1 MPSTTESSLAVYR
14 PFVVGG
20 ATDGG
25 GAIELIGRRE
35 ELAMLDRLVVALA
48 AGESRALVLRGEAGV
63 GKTALL
69 DHLAASAA
77 SCRVVRTSGVQAE
90 MELAFA
96 GLHQLCRPLMDHLGR
111 LPEPQRGALSTA
123 LGMTTGPAPDR
134 FLAGLAV
141 LNLFSYAAE
150 ERPLLCL
157 VDDEQW
163 LDRASAQVLAF
174 VARRLVAESVGLVFA
189 ARVPTDALA
198 GLPALVVN
206 GLRGT
211 DARRLLESAL
221 VGPIDPRI
229 RDQIIAETRGNPLG
243 LLELPRGLSAE
254 QLAGG
259 FGLPE
264 AVRLSGD
271 VEAAFRARIDTLPAG
286 AARLLLVAAAD
297 PTGDVAL
304 MWRAAGLLGLSV
316 EDAAPVV
323 EAELA
328 SFTSRVRFRHPLV
341 RSAAYRSAVL
351 AVRRDVH
358 RALATATDGGTDP
371 DRRAWHR
378 ALAAVGPDEDVA
390 ADLERSAVRA
400 QARGGV
406 GAAAAFL
413 ERAAMLSA
421 NQELRAERA
430 LAAAAA
436 KIQAGAFDAALDLL
450 TLAESGALSDVQKAR
465 TDLIRGRIAF
475 VTSRGSEAP
484 PLLLAAAD
492 KLVGV
497 DVGLART
504 TYLEAMTA
512 AMFVGRLAVG
522 ADVVDMARTLEADP
536 PPPGDDRPSDL
547 LLDWLIV
554 QFSLGYVAGVP
565 WLRRALAAFGAD
577 MSADEHRRWIFLAG
591 TAAHFG
597 WDDARLDLLTAH
609 HVDEARAAG
618 ALSDVPLALSARAI
632 ALVFFG
638 DLEGAASVVDE
649 LQAAMDATGSHLAP
663 YAELGVA
670 AMRGHRDRATALIE
684 STVAEVTARGE
695 GNGLTVARWAE
706 AVLHNGRGDYRSAL
720 RAAQQAADFPPELG
734 ASNWSLPE
742 LIEAAA
748 RTAAVDLAEDAL
760 TRLDQMAAASA
771 TPWALGLAARSR
783 ALISDGDAAEQC
795 YREAIDQMSRTRV
808 RAELARTHLVY
819 GEWLRR
825 ERRRSEARRQLRT
838 AHTMFIE
845 MGMEAFAD
853 RARRELN
860 AVGDTPHEVHSDV
873 NRQQLTAQEAQ
884 VARMARDGLS
894 NSEIGARLFISARTV
909 QYHLSKVFTKLEIT
923 SRAHLDRVLPK

>member
-1 MPSTTESSLAVYR
+1 M
-14 PFVVGG
+14 
-20 ATDGG
+20 
-25 GAIELIGRRE
+25 
-35 ELAMLDRLVVALA
+35 
-48 AGESRALVLRGEAGV
+48 
-63 GKTALL
+63 L
-69 DHLAASAA
+69 DHLATSAA
-77 SCRVVRTSGVQAE
+77 ACRVVRTSGVQAE

-96 GLHQLCRPLMDHLGR
+96 GLHQLCLPLMEHLER
-111 LPEPQRGALSTA
+111 LPDPQREALSTA

-141 LNLFSYAAE
+141 LNLLSYAAE

-211 DARRLLESAL
+211 DARVLLESAL

-229 RDQIIAETRGNPLG
+229 RDQIIAETGGNPLA

-271 VEAAFRARIDTLPAG
+271 VEAAFRARIDTLPAES
-286 AARLLLVAAAD
+286 ARLLLVAAAD

-304 MWRAAGLLGLSV
+304 MWRAAGLLGLDV
-316 EDAAPVV
+316 EAAAPVV
-323 EAELA
+323 DAELA

-341 RSAAYRSAVL
+341 RSAAYRSAVP
-351 AVRRDVH
+351 ADRRDVH
-358 RALATATDGGTDP
+358 RALAAATDDGTDP

-378 ALAAVGPDEDVA
+378 ALAAVGPDENVA
-390 ADLERSAVRA
+390 ADLERSAARA

-421 NQELRAERA
+421 DPSQRAERA
-430 LAAAAA
+430 LAAASA
-436 KIQAGAFDAALDLL
+436 KIQAGAFDAASDLL
-450 TLAESGALSDVQKAR
+450 ALAESGSLSEVQKAR
-465 TDLIRGRIAF
+465 TELIRGRIAF
-475 VTSRGSEAP
+475 VTNRGSEAP

-492 KLVGV
+492 KLMDV
-497 DVGLART
+497 DVPLARK

-522 ADVVDMARTLEADP
+522 AGVVEIARTLQADP
-536 PPPGDDRPSDL
+536 RPQAGDSPADL
-547 LLDWLIV
+547 LLDWLVV

-565 WLRRALAAFGAD
+565 WLRRALAAF
-577 MSADEHRRWIFLAG
+577 SADTSTDKHRRWIFLAG

-597 WDDARLDLLTAH
+597 WDDARLDMLTAH

-649 LQAAMDATGSHLAP
+649 LQAAMEATGSRLAP

-670 AMRGHRDRATALIE
+670 ALRGQRDRASALIE

-706 AVLHNGRGDYRSAL
+706 AVLHNGHGDYHKAL
-720 RAAQQAADFPPELG
+720 VAAQQAAHFPPELG

-748 RTAAVDLAEDAL
+748 RTGAVGVAENAMS
-760 TRLDQMAAASA
+760 RLEQMAAASA

-783 ALISDGDAAEQC
+783 ALISDGDAAENS
-795 YREAIDQMSRTRV
+795 YREAIDRLTGTRV
-808 RAELARTHLVY
+808 RAELARAHLVY

-825 ERRRSEARRQLRT
+825 ERRRSEARAQLRT
-838 AHTMFIE
+838 AHTMFVE
-845 MGMEAFAD
+845 MGMAAFAE

-860 AVGDTPHEVHSDV
+860 AVGDTPHKIDSVVDS
-873 NRQQLTAQEAQ
+873 QQLTAQEAQ

-894 NSEIGARLFISARTV
+894 NAEIGARLFISARTV
-909 QYHLSKVFTKLEIT
+909 QYHLSKVFTKLGIT
-923 SRAHLDRVLPK
+923 SRAHLDRVLP

>member
-1 MPSTTESSLAVYR
+1 MLA
-14 PFVVGG
+14 GG
-20 ATDGG
+20 ATGGG
-25 GAIELIGRRE
+25 GAIELIGRRDE
-35 ELAMLDRLVVALA
+35 VAMLDRLVLALE
-48 AGESRALVLRGEAGV
+48 AGESRALVLRGQAGV

-69 DHLAASAA
+69 DHLATSAA
-77 SCRVVRTSGVQAE
+77 ACRVVRTSGVQAE

-96 GLHQLCRPLMDHLGR
+96 GLHQLCLPVMDYLVR
-111 LPEPQRGALSTA
+111 LPEPQRVALSTA

-134 FLAGLAV
+134 FLASLAV
-141 LNLFSYAAE
+141 LNLLSYAAE

-198 GLPALVVN
+198 GLPALVVG

-211 DARRLLESAL
+211 DARLLLESAL

-229 RDQIIAETRGNPLG
+229 RDQIIAETGGNPLA

-254 QLAGG
+254 ELAGG

-271 VEAAFRARIDTLPAG
+271 VEAAFRARIDTLPAES
-286 AARLLLVAAAD
+286 ARLLLVAAAD

-304 MWRAAGLLGLSV
+304 MWRAAALLGLSAEV
-316 EDAAPVV
+316 AAPVL
-323 EAELA
+323 EADLA

-351 AVRRDVH
+351 AERRDVH
-358 RALATATDGGTDP
+358 RALAAATDDGTDP

-378 ALAAVGPDEDVA
+378 ALAAVGPDETVA
-390 ADLERSAVRA
+390 ADLERSAARA

-421 NQELRAERA
+421 DPEQRAERG
-430 LAAAAA
+430 LAAASA
-436 KIQAGAFDAALDLL
+436 KIQAGAFEAALDLL
-450 TLAESGALSDVQKAR
+450 TLAEIGALNDVQKAR
-465 TDLIRGRIAF
+465 TELVRGRVAF

-492 KLVGV
+492 KLMAV
-497 DVGLART
+497 DVPLARA

-522 ADVVDMARTLEADP
+522 AGVVEIARTLEADP
-536 PPPGDDRPSDL
+536 PPPGDDSLSDL
-547 LLDWLIV
+547 LLDWLVV
-554 QFSLGYVAGVP
+554 QFSRGYVAGVP
-565 WLRRALAAFGAD
+565 WLRRALTRF
-577 MSADEHRRWIFLAG
+577 SAETSTDEHRRWVFLAG

-597 WDDARLDLLTAH
+597 WDDARLDMLTAH

-649 LQAAMDATGSHLAP
+649 LHAAMEATGSRIAP

-670 AMRGHRDRATALIE
+670 AMRGHRDRAAVLVE

-706 AVLHNGRGDYRSAL
+706 TVLHNGRGDYRSAL
-720 RAAQQAADFPPELG
+720 IAAQQAADFPPELG

-742 LIEAAA
+742 LIEA
-748 RTAAVDLAEDAL
+748 VELASEAL
-760 TRLDQMAAASA
+760 GRLDQMAAACA

-783 ALISDGDAAEQC
+783 ALLLDGDAAEQC
-795 YREAIDQMSRTRV
+795 YREAIEQLSRTRV
-808 RAELARTHLVY
+808 RAELARAHLVY

-825 ERRRSEARRQLRT
+825 ERRRTEARTQLRT
-838 AHTMFIE
+838 AHSMFAE
-845 MGMEAFAD
+845 MGMGGFAE

-860 AVGDTPHEVHSDV
+860 AVGDAPHKIDSAVDG
-873 NRQQLTAQEAQ
+873 QQLTAQEAQ

-894 NSEIGARLFISARTV
+894 NAEIGARLFISARTV
-909 QYHLSKVFTKLEIT
+909 QYHLSKVFTKLGIT
-923 SRAHLDRVLPK
+923 SRAHLDRVLP

>member
-1 MPSTTESSLAVYR
+1 ML
-14 PFVVGG
+14 VGG
-20 ATDGG
+20 ATAGG
-25 GAIELIGRRE
+25 GAIDLIGRRE
-35 ELAMLDRLVVALA
+35 ELALLDRLTLALES
-48 AGESRALVLRGEAGV
+48 GESRALVLRGQAGV

-69 DHLAASAA
+69 DRLAVSAVA
-77 SCRVVRTSGVQAE
+77 CRVVRTSGVQAE

-96 GLHQLCRPLMDHLGR
+96 GLHQLCRPLMDHMGR

-123 LGMTTGPAPDR
+123 LGMTSGPTPDR

-141 LNLFSYAAE
+141 LNLFSFAAE

-163 LDRASAQVLAF
+163 LDQASAQVLAF

-189 ARVPTDALA
+189 ARDPTDALA

-211 DARRLLESAL
+211 DARVLLESAL

-254 QLAGG
+254 ELAGG
-259 FGLPE
+259 FGLPV

-271 VEAAFRARIDTLPAG
+271 VEAAFRARIDTLPVES
-286 AARLLLVAAAD
+286 ARLLLLAAAD

-304 MWRAAGLLGLSV
+304 MWRAAGLLDLSV
-316 EDAAPVV
+316 EAAAPVV

-351 AVRRDVH
+351 ADRRNVH
-358 RALATATDGGTDP
+358 RALAIATDGEADP

-378 ALAAVGPDEDVA
+378 AYAAVGPDDAVA
-390 ADLERSAVRA
+390 ADLERSAARA

-421 NQELRAERA
+421 APEQRAERA
-430 LAAAAA
+430 LAAASA
-436 KIQAGAFDAALDLL
+436 KIQAGAFEAALDLL
-450 TLAESGALSDVQKAR
+450 TLAESGSLTDVQKAR
-465 TDLIRGRIAF
+465 TELIRGRIAF

-484 PLLLAAAD
+484 PLLLAAAN
-492 KLVGV
+492 KLADV
-497 DVGLART
+497 DVRLART
-504 TYLEAMTA
+504 TYLEAMAA

-522 ADVVDMARTLEADP
+522 ADVVDIARTLDADP
-536 PPPGDDRPSDL
+536 PPPGDDSPSDL
-547 LLDWLIV
+547 LLDWLVV
-554 QFSLGYVAGVP
+554 QFSHGYVEGVP
-565 WLRRALAAFGAD
+565 SLRRALTAFRAD
-577 MSADEHRRWIFLAG
+577 TSTEEHRRWIFLAG

-597 WDDARLDLLTAH
+597 WDDSRLDIMTAH
-609 HVDEARAAG
+609 HVEAARAAG

-649 LQAAMDATGSHLAP
+649 LHAAMEATGTSLAP

-670 AMRGHRDRATALIE
+670 ALRGHQDRATALIAT
-684 STVAEVTARGE
+684 TVEEVTARGE

-720 RAAQQAADFPPELG
+720 VAAQQAADFPPELG

-742 LIEAAA
+742 LVEAAA
-748 RTAAVDLAEDAL
+748 RTGAAKLATDSL
-760 TRLDQMAAASA
+760 IRLERMTAASA

-783 ALISDGDAAEQC
+783 ALISDGEGAEQC
-795 YREAIDQMSRTRV
+795 YREAIDHLSETRV
-808 RAELARTHLVY
+808 RAELARAHLVY

-825 ERRRSEARRQLRT
+825 ERRRSEARRQLRD
-838 AHTMFIE
+838 AHSMFSE
-845 MGMEAFAD
+845 MKMGAFAD
-853 RARRELN
+853 RARRELD
-860 AVGDTPHEVHSDV
+860 AVGDAPQKTDPAVGS
-873 NRQQLTAQEAQ
+873 QQLTAQEFQ

-894 NSEIGARLFISARTV
+894 NAEIGARLFISARTV
-909 QYHLSKVFTKLEIT
+909 QYHLSKVFSKLGIT
-923 SRAHLDRVLPK
+923 SRAHLDRVLP

>member
-1 MPSTTESSLAVYR
+1 VLADDAPES
-14 PFVVGG
+14 
-20 ATDGG
+20 G
-25 GAIELIGRRE
+25 GAIELIGRGDE
-35 ELAMLDRLVVALA
+35 VALLDRLMLALE

-69 DHLAASAA
+69 DHLAVSAA
-77 SCRVVRTSGVQAE
+77 GCCVVRTSGVQAE

-96 GLHQLCRPLMDHLGR
+96 GLHQLCRPLMDHMGR

-123 LGMTTGPAPDR
+123 LGMTAGPAPDR

-150 ERPLLCL
+150 DRPLVCL

-206 GLRGT
+206 GLRGV
-211 DARRLLESAL
+211 DARVLLESAL

-254 QLAGG
+254 ELAGG

-271 VEAAFRARIDTLPAG
+271 VEAAFRARIDALPVES
-286 AARLLLVAAAD
+286 ARLLLLAAAD

-304 MWRAAGLLGLSV
+304 MWRAAGFLGLGV
-316 EDAAPVV
+316 EAAAPVI

-351 AVRRDVH
+351 ADRRDVH

-378 ALAAVGPDEDVA
+378 ALAAVGPDEAVA
-390 ADLERSAVRA
+390 ADLERSAARA
-400 QARGGV
+400 RARGGV

-421 NQELRAERA
+421 DPEQRAERA
-430 LAAAAA
+430 LAAASA
-436 KIQAGAFDAALDLL
+436 KIQAGAFEAASDLL
-450 TLAESGALSDVQKAR
+450 ALAESGALSEVQKAR
-465 TDLIRGRIAF
+465 TELIRGRIAF

-484 PLLLAAAD
+484 PLLLAAAN

-497 DVGLART
+497 DARLART

-522 ADVVDMARTLEADP
+522 ADVVDIARTLDADP
-536 PPPGDDRPSDL
+536 PPPGDESPSDL
-547 LLDWLIV
+547 LLDWLVV
-554 QFSLGYVAGVP
+554 QFSRGYVAGVP
-565 WLRRALAAFGAD
+565 WLCRALAAF
-577 MSADEHRRWIFLAG
+577 SADTSTDGHRRWIFLAG

-609 HVDEARAAG
+609 HVEEARAAG

-649 LQAAMDATGSHLAP
+649 LHAAMDATGSRLAP

-670 AMRGHRDRATALIE
+670 ALRGHRDRAAALVAT
-684 STVAEVTARGE
+684 TVAEVTARGE

-706 AVLHNGRGDYRSAL
+706 AVLHNGGGDYRSAL
-720 RAAQQAADFPPELG
+720 MAAQQAADFPPELG

-748 RTAAVDLAEDAL
+748 RTGAAHLAADAL
-760 TRLDQMAAASA
+760 TRLEDMAAASA

-783 ALISDGDAAEQC
+783 ALISEGEAAERC
-795 YREAIDQMSRTRV
+795 YREAIDQLGRTRV
-808 RAELARTHLVY
+808 RAELARAHLVY

-825 ERRRSEARRQLRT
+825 ERRRGEARAELRD
-838 AHTMFIE
+838 AHSMFSE
-845 MGMEAFAD
+845 MGMGAFAD

-860 AVGDTPHEVHSDV
+860 AVGDAPQKTDPAVDS
-873 NRQQLTAQEAQ
+873 RQLTAQEAQ

-894 NSEIGARLFISARTV
+894 NAEIGARLFISARTV
-909 QYHLSKVFTKLEIT
+909 QYHLSKVFSKLGIT
-923 SRAHLDRVLPK
+923 SRAHLDRVLP

>member
-1 MPSTTESSLAVYR
+1 ML
-14 PFVVGG
+14 VGG

-25 GAIELIGRRE
+25 GAIELVGRRE
-35 ELAMLDRLVVALA
+35 ELALLDRLMLALE

-77 SCRVVRTSGVQAE
+77 ACRVVRTSGVQAE

-96 GLHQLCRPLMDHLGR
+96 GLHQLCRPLMDHLER

-123 LGMTTGPAPDR
+123 LGMTAGPTPDR

-150 ERPLLCL
+150 DRPLLCL

-163 LDRASAQVLAF
+163 LDQASAQVLAF

-206 GLRGT
+206 GLHGT
-211 DARRLLESAL
+211 DARLLLESAL

-229 RDQIIAETRGNPLG
+229 RDQIIAETRGNPLA

-254 QLAGG
+254 ELAGG

-271 VEAAFRARIDTLPAG
+271 VEAAFRARIDTLPVES
-286 AARLLLVAAAD
+286 ARLLLLAAAD

-304 MWRAAGLLGLSV
+304 MWRAAGLLDLSV
-316 EDAAPVV
+316 EAAAPVV

-341 RSAAYRSAVL
+341 RSAAYRSAAL
-351 AVRRDVH
+351 ADRRDVH

-378 ALAAVGPDEDVA
+378 ALAAVGPDETVA
-390 ADLERSAVRA
+390 ADLERSAARA
-400 QARGGV
+400 QARGGI

-421 NQELRAERA
+421 APEQRAERA
-430 LAAAAA
+430 LAAASA
-436 KIQAGAFDAALDLL
+436 KIQAGAFEAASDLL
-450 TLAESGALSDVQKAR
+450 TLAESGSLTDVQKAR
-465 TDLIRGRIAF
+465 TELIRGRIAF
-475 VTSRGSEAP
+475 VTSRGREAP
-484 PLLLAAAD
+484 PLLLAAAN
-492 KLVGV
+492 KLVDV
-497 DVGLART
+497 DVRLART
-504 TYLEAMTA
+504 TYLEAMVA

-522 ADVVDMARTLEADP
+522 GGVVDIARSLDADP
-536 PPPGDDRPSDL
+536 PPPGDESPSDL
-547 LLDWLIV
+547 LLDWLVV

-565 WLRRALAAFGAD
+565 RLRRALSAFSAD
-577 MSADEHRRWIFLAG
+577 TSTDEHRRWIFLAG

-597 WDDARLDLLTAH
+597 WDDARLDVMTAH
-609 HVDEARAAG
+609 HVEEARAAG

-638 DLEGAASVVDE
+638 DLERAASVVDE
-649 LQAAMDATGSHLAP
+649 LHAAMEATGSSLAP

-670 AMRGHRDRATALIE
+670 ALRGQRDRATALIAA
-684 STVAEVTARGE
+684 TVAEVTARGE

-706 AVLHNGRGDYRSAL
+706 AVLHNGSGDYRSAL
-720 RAAQQAADFPPELG
+720 TAAQQAADFPPELG
-734 ASNWSLPE
+734 ASHWSLPE

-748 RTAAVDLAEDAL
+748 RTGAAELAADAL
-760 TRLDQMAAASA
+760 TRLEQMAAASA

-783 ALISDGDAAEQC
+783 ALISDGEAAEQC
-795 YREAIDQMSRTRV
+795 YREAISQLTGTRV
-808 RAELARTHLVY
+808 RAELARAHLVY

-825 ERRRSEARRQLRT
+825 ERRRSEARRQLRD
-838 AHTMFIE
+838 AHGMFSE
-845 MGMEAFAD
+845 MGMGAFAD
-853 RARRELN
+853 RARRELD
-860 AVGDTPHEVHSDV
+860 AVGDAPQKTDPAVIS
-873 NRQQLTAQEAQ
+873 QQLTAQESQ

-894 NSEIGARLFISARTV
+894 NAEIGARLFISARTV
-909 QYHLSKVFTKLEIT
+909 QYHLSKVFSKLGIT
-923 SRAHLDRVLPK
+923 SRAHLDRVLP